1 MTPITRMK
9 MADVLQ
15 YSLSRQAFTFQV
27 YRVQGGKMDKKSK
40 KRDFFFSENTV
51 KSAKELVAV
60 KQQQSQS
67 LGRVT
72 LENVREQI
80 FDLKKEQNN
89 IKTKLT
95 SLEDKLKLVLE
106 IMMSRQPTV
115 DRH

>member
-1 MTPITRMK
+1 M
-9 MADVLQ
+9 
-15 YSLSRQAFTFQV
+15 
-27 YRVQGGKMDKKSK
+27 QGGKMDRKSK

-51 KSAKELVAV
+51 KSAKELVSV
-60 KQQQSQS
+60 KQQQTQS